1 MTGMEIPAL
10 IAMGVGTAVSA
21 VGAIKQGQAA
31 NAAAQYNAKL
41 SEGSATA
48 ARAAAAENA
57 KRERRLGM
65 KRQGDLRARGS
76 SMDVLEDSA
85 REEELN
91 LLSIKH
97 GGEVQASGFG
107 NTATLDRARGAN
119 AVTDSYFSAAGTLLK
134 GGAKVAGGYADLAE
148 PEPAKVPGT
157 P

>member
-1 MTGMEIPAL
+1 METAAL

-21 VGAIKQGQAA
+21 VGAIKQGQQA
-31 NAAAQYNAKL
+31 NAVAQYNAKL
-41 SEGSATA
+41 SDNSATA

-91 LLSIKH
+91 LLSILH

-119 AVTDSYFSAAGTLLK
+119 AVTDSYLSASSEVLK
-134 GGAKVAGGYADLAE
+134 GGSKVAFGIADLNK
-148 PEPAKVPGT
+148 PKGP
-157 P
+157 

>member
-1 MTGMEIPAL
+1 MDPGTIAL

-21 VGAIKQGQAA
+21 VGAIKQGQSA
-31 NAAAQYNAKL
+31 NAVAQYNAKL
-41 SEGSATA
+41 SKGSATA

-57 KRERRLGM
+57 KREKRLGM

-91 LLSIKH
+91 LLSILH

-134 GGAKVAGGYADLAE
+134 GGEKVAGNWPE
-148 PEPAKVPGT
+148 SKESEPAKIPGT

>member
-57 KRERRLGM
+57 KREKRLGM

-91 LLSIKH
+91 LLSILH
-97 GGEVQASGFG
+97 GGEVQASGFR

-119 AVTDSYFSAAGTLLK
+119 AVTDSYLSASSEVLK
-134 GGAKVAGGYADLAE
+134 GGSKVAFGIADLNK
-148 PEPAKVPGT
+148 PKGP
-157 P
+157 